1 MTYLISAVT
10 YIFDIFIVSSYLKNM
25 LKHFKKKYSTIYILC
40 LILVEVILYI
50 NELLSSRYNSFS
62 SVVITPALSILTTF
76 ALCCFFSNS
85 IKARILTALSFQVL
99 VSLGESFFTFI
110 ITHVNPDILDMT
122 NKTLLYSI
130 MNLGS
135 KVMLFLLCLIV
146 TIFFRNQKY
155 DHPTEYSILLFTTPI
170 ITLVIF
176 SFTPLHFLSENDNV
190 FFYEMLF
197 LCLSML
203 NIVNYI
209 LIQRAFISTVVNYTN
224 MNIQRQLDFQ
234 KGKFEQLSESY
245 RQNRRIIHDV
255 KKHYF
260 YIQEQINKQHFDDLK
275 NYTST
280 AIQSIEDNYAKYN
293 TGNLVID
300 SFITNYDNIA
310 TKNNIAFYVRLNVD
324 FNRVPTNDYDL
335 CIILGNLLDNCIAAC
350 IKCNNSRYINISIE
364 TTDNDKFVIHCE
376 NRSPVIDSTAR
387 QHSIDHGFG
396 LSNISHTVEKNN
408 GFFVYQQ
415 KNDIFYTDIMIPI
428 IDESKRVFKSVNHI
442 SVHPSSHISRHTDIP
457 VPPGRGRQ

>member
-1 MTYLISAVT
+1 M
-10 YIFDIFIVSSYLKNM
+10 
-25 LKHFKKKYSTIYILC
+25 
-40 LILVEVILYI
+40 
-50 NELLSSRYNSFS
+50 
-62 SVVITPALSILTTF
+62 
-76 ALCCFFSNS
+76 
-85 IKARILTALSFQVL
+85 
-99 VSLGESFFTFI
+99 
-110 ITHVNPDILDMT
+110 
-122 NKTLLYSI
+122 
-130 MNLGS
+130 
-135 KVMLFLLCLIV
+135 
-146 TIFFRNQKY
+146 
-155 DHPTEYSILLFTTPI
+155 
-170 ITLVIF
+170 
-176 SFTPLHFLSENDNV
+176 
-190 FFYEMLF
+190 FFYEVLF
-197 LCLSML
+197 ICLSLL

-324 FNRVPTNDYDL
+324 FNRIPTNDYDL

-396 LSNISHTVEKNN
+396 LSNISHTVEKIMV
-408 GFFVYQQ
+408 FLYIS
-415 KNDIFYTDIMIPI
+415 KKMIFSTQ
-428 IDESKRVFKSVNHI
+428 I
-442 SVHPSSHISRHTDIP
+442 S
-457 VPPGRGRQ
+457 

>member
-197 LCLSML
+197 ICLSML

-260 YIQEQINKQHFDDLK
+260 YIQEDRK
-275 NYTST
+275 ST
-280 AIQSIEDNYAKYN
+280 
-293 TGNLVID
+293 
-300 SFITNYDNIA
+300 
-310 TKNNIAFYVRLNVD
+310 RLN
-324 FNRVPTNDYDL
+324 
-335 CIILGNLLDNCIAAC
+335 
-350 IKCNNSRYINISIE
+350 
-364 TTDNDKFVIHCE
+364 
-376 NRSPVIDSTAR
+376 
-387 QHSIDHGFG
+387 
-396 LSNISHTVEKNN
+396 
-408 GFFVYQQ
+408 
-415 KNDIFYTDIMIPI
+415 
-428 IDESKRVFKSVNHI
+428 
-442 SVHPSSHISRHTDIP
+442 SSH
-457 VPPGRGRQ
+457 

>member
-85 IKARILTALSFQVL
+85 IKAKILTALSFQVL

-110 ITHVNPDILDMT
+110 ITHVNPDILDMA

-155 DHPTEYSILLFTTPI
+155 EHTTEYSILLFTTPI
-170 ITLVIF
+170 ITLTIF

-190 FFYEMLF
+190 FFYEVLF
-197 LCLSML
+197 ICLSLL

-300 SFITNYDNIA
+300 SFVSNLKEVADKYHITLDTSIKLS
-310 TKNNIAFYVRLNVD
+310 TTQIPL
-324 FNRVPTNDYDL
+324 TDYDL
-335 CIILGNLLDNCIAAC
+335 TIVLGNLFDNAITAC
-350 IKCNNSRYINISIE
+350 NDVENAVITVKLQTIRNTFTIYVENSYNASKKHSS
-364 TTDNDKFVIHCE
+364 DNDFDFIH
-376 NRSPVIDSTAR
+376 
-387 QHSIDHGFG
+387 GYG
-396 LSNISHTVEKNN
+396 LKNVKNSVEKYN
-408 GFFVYQQ
+408 GFC
-415 KNDIFYTDIMIPI
+415 I
-428 IDESKRVFKSVNHI
+428 IDPQNCLYAVTCI
-442 SVHPSSHISRHTDIP
+442 IP
-457 VPPGRGRQ
+457 LNQII